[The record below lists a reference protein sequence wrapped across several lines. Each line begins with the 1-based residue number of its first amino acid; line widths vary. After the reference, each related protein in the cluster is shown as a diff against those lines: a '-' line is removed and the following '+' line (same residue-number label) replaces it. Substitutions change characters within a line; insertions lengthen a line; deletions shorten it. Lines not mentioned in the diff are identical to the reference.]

1 MSLHIHQL
9 IRNSSGKIGIGIG
22 ICHIRK
28 QGISKGISVH
38 HQASLFYRIYG
49 GDPGIKIALDFFH
62 SSIGGLFV
70 IINLI
75 VCCRS
80 QGIQHSIQISCIIP
94 AYCIAFSLI
103 GIMVLTKGIHQYIC
117 CQCCTLIIPVGIPG
131 MVENLILLHQ
141 CLVQVC
147 ISNLFCFQPVFQ
159 IFPVCLTGYL
169 QLIIIRHVVS
179 IERVLIGSN
188 GKQEIHSLFLQ
199 SLLGHGQHMGN
210 IEQAS
215 VRQ

>member
-1 MSLHIHQL
+1 MCLHIRQL
-9 IRNSSGKIGIGIG
+9 IGNSPGKIGIGIG

-28 QGISKGISVH
+28 QGISKGIPIH
-38 HQASLFYRIYG
+38 DQTALFYRVYG
-49 GDPGIKIALDFFH
+49 SDPGIKIALDLFH

-70 IINLI
+70 IIDLI
-75 VCCRS
+75 VCCRC
-80 QGIQHSIQISCIIP
+80 QRIQHSIQVSCIIP
-94 AYCIAFSLI
+94 AHCIAFSLI

-147 ISNLFCFQPVFQ
+147 ISNLFCLQPVFQ
-159 IFPVCLTGYL
+159 ILSVCLVRYL
-169 QLIIIRHVVS
+169 QLIIIRHVISV
-179 IERVLIGSN
+179 ERVFIGSN